1 VEHVDP
7 VQAAELS
14 EPFRLRSGAFT
25 IQVLALSD
33 VIQPDFFPWLER
45 KVEMTPHFLE
55 HAPIVLDLGN
65 TPDGTV
71 FDFAAIVRSL
81 RKLRLHLI
89 GVQNGSDQQN
99 EDAGAAGLAILPV
112 WRSGL
117 PTGGGGRK
125 TGNGA
130 APPPPA
136 ATPDNTDVLAALA
149 PKVGGNETAHEPN
162 EPIEAAE
169 PTEGAAAPAQA
180 AQLVTEPVR
189 SGALVEAKGDLVI
202 LNTVSPGAEVRAG
215 GHIHVY
221 GALRGRAYAG
231 AAGDRTARIF
241 ARQFEPELVSVAG
254 LWRVRE
260 DMADEVIG
268 HGAQVRLEGEALTIV
283 PDD

>member
-1 VEHVDP
+1 MERVD
-7 VQAAELS
+7 QAQATESS
-14 EPFRLRSGAFT
+14 EPFRLRSGSFT

-45 KVEMTPHFLE
+45 KVAMTPHFLD
-55 HAPIVLDLGN
+55 HAPIVLDLAN

-71 FDFAAIVRSL
+71 FDFAAILRSL
-81 RKLRLHLI
+81 RKLKLHLI
-89 GVQNGSDQQN
+89 GVQNGSDPQN
-99 EDAGAAGLAILPV
+99 EDAAAAGIAILPV

-117 PTGGGGRK
+117 PAAGARK

-130 APPPPA
+130 APAPA
-136 ATPDNTDVLAALA
+136 PTPDNQAVLAALA
-149 PKVGGNETAHEPN
+149 PKVGGKETPHERDETN
-162 EPIEAAE
+162 EPAE
-169 PTEGAAAPAQA
+169 PAGAAAPAQA

-189 SGALVEAKGDLVI
+189 SGALIEAKGDLVI

-241 ARQFEPELVSVAG
+241 ARQFEPELVSIAG

-260 DMADEVIG
+260 DMPEAAIG
-268 HGAQVRLEGEALTIV
+268 RAAQARLAGEELTIE